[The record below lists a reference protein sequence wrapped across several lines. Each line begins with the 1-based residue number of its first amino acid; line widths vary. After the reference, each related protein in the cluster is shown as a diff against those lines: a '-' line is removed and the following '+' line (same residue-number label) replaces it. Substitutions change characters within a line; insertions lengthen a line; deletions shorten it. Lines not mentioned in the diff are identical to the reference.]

1 MKMRMDGLTD
11 GEDEEHE
18 DEDGEHE
25 ESTKVSTNDIERQQ
39 REMGRL
45 RWGDGGGSGG

>member
-1 MKMRMDGLTD
+1 MVEWSSGWMD

-18 DEDGEHE
+18 YEDGDGEHDDE

-39 REMGRL
+39 
-45 RWGDGGGSGG
+45 